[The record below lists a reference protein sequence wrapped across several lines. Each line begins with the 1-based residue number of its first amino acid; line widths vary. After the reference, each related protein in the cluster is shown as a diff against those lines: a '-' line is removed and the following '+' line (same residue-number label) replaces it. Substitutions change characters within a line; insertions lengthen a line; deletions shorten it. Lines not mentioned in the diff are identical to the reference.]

1 MRVFRNNTYLLL
13 NSTQRKSHLPV
24 KYRKM
29 AVSQQ
34 SGTAGAAY
42 FTGVNSTEAPLSSGE
57 ENDTLTVPGSPV
69 VWT

>member
-1 MRVFRNNTYLLL
+1 MIINNTYLFRRYQQK
-13 NSTQRKSHLPV
+13 NSHLPV
-24 KYRKM
+24 YDRKM

-34 SGTAGAAY
+34 SETAGKGY